1 MNDIKNRE
9 DILLIMRKFY
19 DKLLADDSINFFF
32 TKVTSV
38 DQHLEAHF
46 EILATFWEQSLF
58 LKGGYFN
65 NMISIHKEVHDKH
78 AFTKE
83 IANPRIDFSIALTE
97 DSIIYSISDNGKGLN
112 GQTYHDV
119 ISKSTSKG
127 LKITL
132 AQLAKYFPDKHA
144 LTVSENDKGGVSWVV
159 TVQC

>member
-1 MNDIKNRE
+1 MTDIETRE

-32 TKVTSV
+32 TKVTFV

-65 NMISIHKEVHDKH
+65 NMFSIHKEVHDKH

-83 IANPRIDFSIALTE
+83 HFDTWLSHFNLTIDEHFEGKYAEQMKTQALSMAT
-97 DSIIYSISDNGKGLN
+97 IMQIKFN
-112 GQTYHDV
+112 
-119 ISKSTSKG
+119 
-127 LKITL
+127 
-132 AQLAKYFPDKHA
+132 
-144 LTVSENDKGGVSWVV
+144 
-159 TVQC
+159 

>member
-65 NMISIHKEVHDKH
+65 NMFSIHKEVHDKH

-83 IANPRIDFSIALTE
+83 HFVTWLHHFNSTIDEYFEGKYAEQMKTQALSMATIMQIKFS
-97 DSIIYSISDNGKGLN
+97 
-112 GQTYHDV
+112 
-119 ISKSTSKG
+119 
-127 LKITL
+127 
-132 AQLAKYFPDKHA
+132 
-144 LTVSENDKGGVSWVV
+144 
-159 TVQC
+159 

>member
-1 MNDIKNRE
+1 MKDIETRE

-32 TKVTSV
+32 TKVTAV

-65 NMISIHKEVHDKH
+65 NMFSIHKEVYDKQ

-83 IANPRIDFSIALTE
+83 HFETWLTHLSSTIDELFAGKYAEQMKTQALSMAT
-97 DSIIYSISDNGKGLN
+97 IMQIKFL
-112 GQTYHDV
+112 
-119 ISKSTSKG
+119 
-127 LKITL
+127 
-132 AQLAKYFPDKHA
+132 
-144 LTVSENDKGGVSWVV
+144 
-159 TVQC
+159 

>member
-1 MNDIKNRE
+1 MTDIETRE

-65 NMISIHKEVHDKH
+65 NMFSIHKEVHDKH

-83 IANPRIDFSIALTE
+83 HFDTWISHFNLTIDEHFEGKYAEQMKTQALSMAT
-97 DSIIYSISDNGKGLN
+97 IMQIKFN
-112 GQTYHDV
+112 
-119 ISKSTSKG
+119 
-127 LKITL
+127 
-132 AQLAKYFPDKHA
+132 
-144 LTVSENDKGGVSWVV
+144 
-159 TVQC
+159 